1 MTCWTLMMNPD
12 VIHSLAAEA
21 ASAVEPIKAKMA
33 GSVPV
38 ERSSQRATNEVEP
51 NKQKK
56 SNVTVLRVYS
66 VLLRV
71 VLMYLSMSFSIVSV
85 SEAAVNSL

>member
-1 MTCWTLMMNPD
+1 MPLPRKSLWDDGDSREPSHDLLVQCWTLMMNPD

-56 SNVTVLRVYS
+56 SKQLCFR
-66 VLLRV
+66 RC
-71 VLMYLSMSFSIVSV
+71 
-85 SEAAVNSL
+85 